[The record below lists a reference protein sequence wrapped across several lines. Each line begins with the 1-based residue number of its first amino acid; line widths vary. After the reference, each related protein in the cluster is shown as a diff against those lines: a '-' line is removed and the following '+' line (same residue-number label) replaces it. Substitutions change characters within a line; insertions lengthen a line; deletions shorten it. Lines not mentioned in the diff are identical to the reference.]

1 LKDVFIGLESST
13 DIWVSLV
20 SLEALLDLSKK
31 TESGMDDEL
40 RLAYESLRDNV
51 GDEVPVDGRDLEV
64 LIEELKSCSH
74 MDVSIGGGAAIQCS
88 QFLSLGA
95 KAHYLG
101 NYYPSQ
107 IKETLFSRSDF
118 SMAQPSE
125 LNPRSIV
132 LQFSGDRFI
141 LGSGRGRRIAELRD
155 YIKSLPQTIAGHLKT
170 SGGSGVSKG
179 SVMLGRSGK
188 PDAISLVGWHVL
200 FALGVEDADVD
211 MVVSALKS
219 LRNMQIPM
227 FTDTGGFGK
236 MDDVEIRKLWRIY
249 EMFDILAMNE
259 VEFLRLSRVFSL
271 RGDEDE
277 RQKELM
283 ILGEKTGT
291 LWLHTKAYQKSISCK
306 FDADRL
312 AAAQEFASAA
322 GCLRV
327 ETGGFPTSKEIE
339 SLSMP
344 GRSSESRGVVK
355 TAGLQSRRI
364 RSEVGAGDVSC
375 ASFLWK
381 LLV

>member
-1 LKDVFIGLESST
+1 MKDVFVGLESSS
-13 DIWVSLV
+13 DIWVSLD

-31 TESGMDDEL
+31 TESGMGDEL
-40 RLAYESLRDNV
+40 KLAYKSLRDNV

-64 LIEELKSCSH
+64 LIEELKPCSR
-74 MDVSIGGGAAIQCS
+74 MEVSIGGGAAIQCS

-95 KAHYLG
+95 RAHFLG

-107 IKETLFSRSDF
+107 IKGTLFSGSDF

-132 LQFSGDRFI
+132 LQFSGERFI
-141 LGSGRGRRIAELRD
+141 LGSGRGRRIADLRD
-155 YIKSLPQTIAGHLKT
+155 YIESLPRTIAG
-170 SGGSGVSKG
+170 SSE
-179 SVMLGRSGK
+179 K

-200 FALGVEDADVD
+200 FALGVEDANVD

-219 LRNMQIPM
+219 LRELQVPM

-236 MDDVEIRKLWRIY
+236 MNDVEIRKLWRIY

-259 VEFLRLSRVFSL
+259 VEFSRLSRVFSL

-283 ILGEKTGT
+283 TLGEKTST
-291 LWLHTKAYQKSISCK
+291 LWLHTRAYQKSISSE
-306 FDADRL
+306 FDTDRL

-327 ETGGFPTSKEIE
+327 ETGGFPTLKDIE
-339 SLSMP
+339 SLSKP
-344 GRSSESRGVVK
+344 GRSSESQGVVK
-355 TAGLQSRRI
+355 TAGLQSRRV

>member
-1 LKDVFIGLESST
+1 MKDVFVGLESST
-13 DIWVSLV
+13 DIWVSLN
-20 SLEALLDLSKK
+20 SLEALLDLSEK
-31 TESGMDDEL
+31 TESCMGDEL

-51 GDEVPVDGRDLEV
+51 GDEVPVDGQDLEV
-64 LIEELKSCSH
+64 LIEELKSCSR

-88 QFLSLGA
+88 QFLSLDA
-95 KAHYLG
+95 TAHYLG

-107 IKETLFSRSDF
+107 IKGTPFSRSDF
-118 SMAQPSE
+118 SMARPSE

-141 LGSGRGRRIAELRD
+141 LGSGKGRRIADLRD
-155 YIKSLPQTIAGHLKT
+155 YIKSLPQTVAGSSRISEGTGIAG
-170 SGGSGVSKG
+170 G
-179 SVMLGRSGK
+179 SGK

-211 MVVSALKS
+211 MVLSSLKR
-219 LRNMQIPM
+219 LRKLQIPM

-236 MDDVEIRKLWRIY
+236 MNDVEIRKLWRIY

-259 VEFLRLSRVFSL
+259 VEFSRLSKVFSL

-277 RQKELM
+277 KMKELM
-283 ILGEKTGT
+283 TLGEMTGT
-291 LWLHTKAYQKSISCK
+291 VWLHTRAYQKSVSRR

-327 ETGGFPTSKEIE
+327 ETGGFPTSKEID
-339 SLSMP
+339 SQSRP
-344 GRSSESRGVVK
+344 GRSSEFREVVK
-355 TAGLQSRRI
+355 TEGLKSRRV

>member
-1 LKDVFIGLESST
+1 MKDVFIGLESST

-20 SLEALLDLSKK
+20 SLEDLLDLSKK
-31 TESGMDDEL
+31 TESGMGDEL

-64 LIEELKSCSH
+64 LIEELRSCSH

-88 QFLSLGA
+88 QFQSLGA
-95 KAHYLG
+95 KAHFLG

-107 IKETLFSRSDF
+107 IKGTLFSRSDF

-141 LGSGRGRRIAELRD
+141 LGSGRGRRIADLRG
-155 YIKSLPQTIAGHLKT
+155 YIKSLPQTIAGC
-170 SGGSGVSKG
+170 SGVCGSKSEGSGIS
-179 SVMLGRSGK
+179 GRSGK

-236 MDDVEIRKLWRIY
+236 MDDAEIRKLWRIY

-283 ILGEKTGT
+283 ALGEKTGT
-291 LWLHTKAYQKSISCK
+291 LWLHTKAYQKSISCE

-339 SLSMP
+339 SMSRP
-344 GRSSESRGVVK
+344 ERSSESRGVVR

>member
-1 LKDVFIGLESST
+1 MKDVFVGLESST
-13 DIWVSLV
+13 DIWVSLN
-20 SLEALLDLSKK
+20 SLEALLDLSET
-31 TESGMDDEL
+31 TESSMGDEL
-40 RLAYESLRDNV
+40 RQAYKSLRDNV
-51 GDEVPVDGRDLEV
+51 GDEMPVDERDLEV

-88 QFLSLGA
+88 QFLSLGVR
-95 KAHYLG
+95 AHYLG

-107 IKETLFSRSDF
+107 IKGTLFSGSDF
-118 SMAQPSE
+118 SMARPSE

-141 LGSGRGRRIAELRD
+141 LGSGKGRRIADLRD
-155 YIKSLPQTIAGHLKT
+155 YIESLPRTIAESSRAAGSSKIAES
-170 SGGSGVSKG
+170 SGIA
-179 SVMLGRSGK
+179 GRSGK

-200 FALGVEDADVD
+200 FALGVEDVDVD
-211 MVVSALKS
+211 LVVSALKS
-219 LRNMQIPM
+219 LRKLEIPM

-236 MDDVEIRKLWRIY
+236 MDDIEIRKLWEIY
-249 EMFDILAMNE
+249 ETFDILAMNE
-259 VEFLRLSRVFSL
+259 VEFLRLSNVFSL

-277 RQKELM
+277 RLRELM
-283 ILGEKTGT
+283 MLGEKTGT
-291 LWLHTKAYQKSISCK
+291 VWLHTRAHQKSVSCK
-306 FDADRL
+306 FDTDRL
-312 AAAQEFASAA
+312 VAAQEFASAA

-339 SLSMP
+339 SLSRP

-355 TAGLQSRRI
+355 TAGLRSRRV

-381 LLV
+381 LLF